1 MDQYWYTLLQY
12 ESPLLV
18 LAALLAIV
26 CLAASK
32 EWI

>member
-1 MDQYWYTLLQY
+1 MDQYWYILLQS

-18 LAALLAIV
+18 LTALLAIV